1 MGRDTNT
8 DTLIPRKYAHT
19 APPDEASCNLT
30 DFDQFLVLL
39 EVVEV
44 LELVVA
50 TGEVVS
56 VVAGAVAHCC
66 SRL

>member
-1 MGRDTNT
+1 M
-8 DTLIPRKYAHT
+8 
-19 APPDEASCNLT
+19 T

-44 LELVVA
+44 LELIVA

-56 VVAGAVAHCC
+56 VVVVAVAHC